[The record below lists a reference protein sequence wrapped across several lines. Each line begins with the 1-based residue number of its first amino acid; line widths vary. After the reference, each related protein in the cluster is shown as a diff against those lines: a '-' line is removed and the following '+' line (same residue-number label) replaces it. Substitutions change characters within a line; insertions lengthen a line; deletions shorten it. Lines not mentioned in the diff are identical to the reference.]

1 MPARKPTISDSAQL
15 DPLHVWRFERLL
27 AAGLPAELASS
38 VSADPGYDLHA
49 LLELVDRGC
58 PPELAPRILAPLD
71 SPAPC

>member
-1 MPARKPTISDSAQL
+1 MPSRKPTISDRAPL
-15 DPLHVWRFERLL
+15 DPLQVWRFERLL
-27 AAGLPAELASS
+27 AAGLSPELASS

-71 SPAPC
+71 SPERC